1 MEYSVRSTVL
11 RWQMMTDD
19 TIVIVIVGA
28 PDGAPIKHLL
38 ESLRANWRTVNTE
51 VKPKIYSRL
60 CLHKVYNLF
69 Q

>member
-38 ESLRANWRTVNTE
+38 ESFRAELVNRSE
-51 VKPKIYSRL
+51 VTK
-60 CLHKVYNLF
+60 
-69 Q
+69 

>member
-38 ESLRANWRTVNTE
+38 ESLRAKLNTVNGTVRK
-51 VKPKIYSRL
+51 VKSIYTAD
-60 CLHKVYNLF
+60 CACIKVF
-69 Q
+69 